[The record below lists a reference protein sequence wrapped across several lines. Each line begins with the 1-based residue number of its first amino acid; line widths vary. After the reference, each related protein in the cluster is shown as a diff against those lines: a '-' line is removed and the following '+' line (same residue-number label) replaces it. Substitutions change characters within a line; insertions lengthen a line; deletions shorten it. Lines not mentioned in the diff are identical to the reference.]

1 MLLFIILLLLA
12 IGFAFLVKIADDN
25 CWPVRYGLSVLVTV
39 ILIFAVVIMGIAGFC
54 VKINTDA
61 TIARCEQVYESLVY
75 QLENDIY
82 ENDNDLGKKELYDA
96 IQSWNA
102 DLAEGRVM
110 QDNVWV
116 GMFYTDMYDQFE
128 FIDLDAH

>member
-12 IGFAFLVKIADDN
+12 IGFAFLIKIADDN
-25 CWPVRYGLSVLVTV
+25 YWAGFYALSVLVTA
-39 ILIFAVVIMGIAGFC
+39 ILTFTVVIMGIAGFC
-54 VKINTDA
+54 VKISTDA
-61 TIARCEQVYESLVY
+61 KIARSEHVYESLVY

-110 QDNVWV
+110 QDNVWI

-128 FIDLDAH
+128 FINLDAH

>member
-12 IGFAFLVKIADDN
+12 IGFAFLIKIADDN
-25 CWPVRYGLSVLVTV
+25 CWAVFFPLSILVTA
-39 ILIFAVVIMGIAGFC
+39 ILIVAVVIMGIAGFC
-54 VKINTDA
+54 VKISTDA
-61 TIARCEQVYESLVY
+61 TIARSEQVYESLVY

-116 GMFYTDMYDQFE
+116 GMFYTNMYDQFE

>member
-12 IGFAFLVKIADDN
+12 IGFTFLIKIADDN
-25 CWPVRYGLSVLVTV
+25 CWAGFYALSVLVTA

-54 VKINTDA
+54 VKISTDA
-61 TIARCEQVYESLVY
+61 TIARSERVYESLVY

-102 DLAEGRVM
+102 NLAEGKVM

-128 FIDLDAH
+128 FINLDAH

>member
-1 MLLFIILLLLA
+1 MLLFIILVLLTV
-12 IGFAFLVKIADDN
+12 GFAFLIKVADDN
-25 CWPVRYGLSVLVTV
+25 YWDGLCVLSVIMTI

-54 VKINTDA
+54 VKISTDA
-61 TIARCEQVYESLVY
+61 TIARSEHVYESLVY

-82 ENDNDLGKKELYDA
+82 ENDNDIGKKELYDA
-96 IQSWNA
+96 IQDWNA

>member
-1 MLLFIILLLLA
+1 MLLFIILVLLTV
-12 IGFAFLVKIADDN
+12 GFAFLIKIADDN
-25 CWPVRYGLSVLVTV
+25 CLAGFCVLSMIATA
-39 ILIFAVVIMGIAGFC
+39 ILTFTVVIMGIAGFC
-54 VKINTDA
+54 VKVNADA

-96 IQSWNA
+96 IQDWNA

>member
-12 IGFAFLVKIADDN
+12 IGFAFLIKIADDN
-25 CWPVRYGLSVLVTV
+25 RLAGFCVLSMIATA
-39 ILIFAVVIMGIAGFC
+39 ILTFTVVIMGIAGFC
-54 VKINTDA
+54 VKVNADA

-96 IQSWNA
+96 IQDWNA

-128 FIDLDAH
+128 FIDLNVH

>member
-1 MLLFIILLLLA
+1 MLLFIILLSLV

-25 CWPVRYGLSVLVTV
+25 CWVGFYALSVIVTA
-39 ILIFAVVIMGIAGFC
+39 ILTFAVIIMGIAGFC
-54 VKINTDA
+54 VKINADA
-61 TIARCEQVYESLVY
+61 TIARSEQVYESLVY

-110 QDNVWV
+110 QDNIWV

-128 FIDLDAH
+128 FIDLNAH

>member
-12 IGFAFLVKIADDN
+12 IGFAFLIKIADDN
-25 CWPVRYGLSVLVTV
+25 CWAACYALSVLVTV
-39 ILIFAVVIMGIAGFC
+39 ILMLAVVIMGIAGFC

-61 TIARCEQVYESLVY
+61 TIARSEQVYESLVY

-116 GMFYTDMYDQFE
+116 GMLYTNMYDQFE